1 MNCTSY
7 RSAKPSAIKWGRI
20 VYDLAEI
27 SVPFRLR
34 GSPTPSDVLLKSY
47 SVTHL
52 GRELDLN
59 NDKATHDATP
69 GLILMDGSQH
79 EAAYRMYL
87 IGPFAI
93 TDPAGNVLTPK
104 SQKSQAVLAMLALSL
119 RGSRSRV
126 WLRDKLWSDRPEDQA
141 SASLRQALLDIR
153 KSLGDARDILVADKN
168 TVSLCMDR
176 IRLDIDEF
184 LTEGHAAGKD
194 ELAAE
199 HFLEGV
205 DVRDPEFE
213 EWLTL
218 ERQVWQR
225 RCDEGQ
231 FQHKF
236 EPKLELRREQRE
248 QTPLVPLTAIP
259 AGGENGR
266 TSKGSSD
273 NAAIARDS
281 ITSVGSRQ
289 WVVAILP
296 SRIGGQGENGPILAS
311 EVTSLIAK
319 ALVEGTDIRVTD
331 FSFGGSG
338 WANSPNDAS
347 HGAEASLATPIGIQV
362 ELTLA
367 SQTVFIMVSILRL
380 ADQSLI
386 WKGSCIADRRPLER
400 GESNQLHGLINHLID
415 EVYGCF
421 IFRGEG
427 GKFERDTTMIEA
439 VNSIFRLSRNDLD
452 RAESILHKLAADR
465 PSSSVYAWLAFI
477 RTFRVGQRFN
487 AYDSTIIEEAQFYAR
502 KALELDANNSIALA
516 LVGHVHSFLF
526 CEYDYAAG
534 LFERAIRI
542 NPAQPLGWD
551 LYSMLLCYAGQP
563 EKATAMANWV
573 QNLGFYSAHKYYFDT
588 TKCISAA
595 LAGDHA
601 AAISAGQEALKVRPG
616 FNSVLRYLAASHA
629 HRDEM
634 EMARKC
640 VERLEAV
647 EPNFSIESLRAN
659 RYPLLNTAGGKML
672 IAGLT
677 KAGVKFR

>member
-1 MNCTSY
+1 MH
-7 RSAKPSAIKWGRI
+7 
-20 VYDLAEI
+20 DLSGI
-27 SVPFRLR
+27 SVPVYLR
-34 GSPTPSDVLLKSY
+34 GFPAPANILLKSCF
-47 SVTHL
+47 VPHL
-52 GRELDLN
+52 GREPDLKK
-59 NDKATHDATP
+59 DKATHDVTP
-69 GLILMDGSQH
+69 GLTLMDRSHQH

-93 TDPAGNVLTPK
+93 TDPAGKALTPK

-153 KSLGDARDILVADKN
+153 KCLGDARDILVADKN
-168 TVSLCMDR
+168 TVSLRMDR
-176 IRLDIDEF
+176 IRLDIDEI
-184 LTEGHAAGKD
+184 LTEGHAAGND

-225 RCDEGQ
+225 RYDEGQ
-231 FQHKF
+231 LQHKF
-236 EPKLELRREQRE
+236 EPKLELVRENRE
-248 QTPLVPLTAIP
+248 KTPLVPLTAINP
-259 AGGENGR
+259 GKDDNGTANEPSDDAAVAHGSIAGV
-266 TSKGSSD
+266 S
-273 NAAIARDS
+273 
-281 ITSVGSRQ
+281 SRQ

-296 SRIGGQGENGPILAS
+296 SRIAGQSENGQILAS

-319 ALVEGTDIRVTD
+319 TLVEGTDIRVTD
-331 FSFGGSG
+331 FSFGGGG
-338 WANSPNDAS
+338 WAGSPNNNPPGS
-347 HGAEASLATPIGIQV
+347 EISLATPIGIQL

-367 SQTVFIMVSILRL
+367 SQTVLIAVSVLRL
-380 ADQSLI
+380 ADHSLI
-386 WKGSCIADRRPLER
+386 WKDSCVADRLPLER
-400 GESNQLHGLINHLID
+400 GETSLLHGLINHLID
-415 EVYGCF
+415 EVHGCF
-421 IFRGEG
+421 LFRAEG
-427 GKFERDTTMIEA
+427 GKLERETTMIEA
-439 VNSIFRLSRNDLD
+439 VNSVFRLSRDDLD
-452 RAESILHKLAADR
+452 KAECILHNIAADR

-487 AYDSTIIEEAQFYAR
+487 AYDSTIVEEAQFYAR
-502 KALELDANNSIALA
+502 KAMELDANNSIALA

-534 LFERAIRI
+534 LFERAIRL

-551 LYSMLLCYAGQP
+551 LYSMLHCYAGQP
-563 EKATAMANWV
+563 KKAMAMANWV

-601 AAISAGQEALKVRPG
+601 AAISAGEEALKMRPD
-616 FNSVLRYLAASHA
+616 FNSPLRYLAASHA
-629 HRDEM
+629 HRDQM
-634 EMARKC
+634 EKARKC
-640 VERLEAV
+640 VERLEIV
-647 EPNFSIESLRAN
+647 EPNFSIESLQDN

-672 IAGLT
+672 TAGLI
-677 KAGVKFR
+677 KAGVKLR

>member
-1 MNCTSY
+1 MYNISGI
-7 RSAKPSAIKWGRI
+7 SIP
-20 VYDLAEI
+20 VYPLGLPIHANVLPKLCF
-27 SVPFRLR
+27 VPKLE
-34 GSPTPSDVLLKSY
+34 
-47 SVTHL
+47 
-52 GRELDLN
+52 REPKHKQ
-59 NDKATHDATP
+59 DKAIHEATRGP
-69 GLILMDGSQH
+69 TLMDRSQH
-79 EAAYRMYL
+79 SEAAYRMYL

-93 TDPAGNVLTPK
+93 TDPEGKVLTPK
-104 SQKSQAVLAMLALSL
+104 SQKSQAILAMLAVSL

-153 KSLGDARDILVADKN
+153 KCLGDARDILVADKN
-168 TVSLCMDR
+168 TVSLRMDR
-176 IRLDIDEF
+176 IRLDIDEI
-184 LTEGHAAGKD
+184 LTEGHTAGND

-225 RCDEGQ
+225 RYDEGQ
-231 FQHKF
+231 FQQKF
-236 EPKLELRREQRE
+236 EPKLELARQNQEP
-248 QTPLVPLTAIP
+248 TPLVPLTAINP
-259 AGGENGR
+259 GKNSGGTANGAANDTAG
-266 TSKGSSD
+266 
-273 NAAIARDS
+273 DS
-281 ITSVGSRQ
+281 ISNVNSRQ

-296 SRIGGQGENGPILAS
+296 SRIAGQSENGQILAS
-311 EVTSLIAK
+311 GVTNLIAK
-319 ALVEGTDIRVTD
+319 SLVEGTDIRVTD
-331 FSFGGSG
+331 FSFGGG
-338 WANSPNDAS
+338 PGANSSNDVGLGS
-347 HGAEASLATPIGIQV
+347 EISLATPLGIQL

-367 SQTVFIMVSILRL
+367 SQTALIVVSILRL
-380 ADQSLI
+380 ADHSLI
-386 WKGSCIADRRPLER
+386 WKDSCIADRLPLER
-400 GESNQLHGLINHLID
+400 GETSQLHGLINHLID
-415 EVYGCF
+415 EVNGSF
-421 IFRGEG
+421 LFRGEG
-427 GKFERDTTMIEA
+427 GKLERETTLIEA
-439 VNSIFRLSRNDLD
+439 VNSVFRLSREDLD
-452 RAESILHKLAADR
+452 RAERILHNIAAER

-487 AYDSTIIEEAQFYAR
+487 AYNSTIVEEAQFYAR

-534 LFERAIRI
+534 LFERAIKL

-551 LYSMLLCYAGQP
+551 LYSMLHCYAGQP
-563 EKATAMANWV
+563 EKALAMANWV
-573 QNLGFYSAHKYYFDT
+573 QNLGFYSVHKYYFDT

-601 AAISAGQEALKVRPG
+601 AAISAGEDALKMRPD
-616 FNSVLRYLAASHA
+616 FNSLLRYMAASHA

-634 EMARKC
+634 ELAGKY

-647 EPNFSIESLRAN
+647 EPNFSIESLKDN
-659 RYPLLNTAGGKML
+659 RYPLLKTGGGKML

-677 KAGVKFR
+677 KAGVKLR

>member
-1 MNCTSY
+1 MYNISGI
-7 RSAKPSAIKWGRI
+7 SIP
-20 VYDLAEI
+20 VYPRGLPIHANVLPKLCF
-27 SVPFRLR
+27 VPKLE
-34 GSPTPSDVLLKSY
+34 
-47 SVTHL
+47 
-52 GRELDLN
+52 REPKHKQ
-59 NDKATHDATP
+59 DKAIHEATRGP
-69 GLILMDGSQH
+69 TLMDRSQH
-79 EAAYRMYL
+79 SEAAYRMYL

-93 TDPAGNVLTPK
+93 TDPEGKVLTPK
-104 SQKSQAVLAMLALSL
+104 SQKSQAILAMLAVSL

-153 KSLGDARDILVADKN
+153 KCLGDARDILVADKN
-168 TVSLCMDR
+168 TVSLRMDR
-176 IRLDIDEF
+176 IRLDIDEI
-184 LTEGHAAGKD
+184 LTEGHTAGND

-225 RCDEGQ
+225 RYDEGQ
-231 FQHKF
+231 FQQKF
-236 EPKLELRREQRE
+236 EPKLELARQNQEP
-248 QTPLVPLTAIP
+248 TPLVPLTAINP
-259 AGGENGR
+259 GKNSGGTANGAANDRAG
-266 TSKGSSD
+266 
-273 NAAIARDS
+273 DS
-281 ITSVGSRQ
+281 ISNVNSRQ

-296 SRIGGQGENGPILAS
+296 SRIAGQSENGQILAS
-311 EVTSLIAK
+311 GVTNLIAK
-319 ALVEGTDIRVTD
+319 SLVEGTDIRVTD
-331 FSFGGSG
+331 FSFGGG
-338 WANSPNDAS
+338 PGANSSNGS
-347 HGAEASLATPIGIQV
+347 EISLATPLGIQL

-367 SQTVFIMVSILRL
+367 SQTALIVVSILRL
-380 ADQSLI
+380 ADHSLI
-386 WKGSCIADRRPLER
+386 WKDSCIADRLPLER
-400 GESNQLHGLINHLID
+400 GETSQLHGLINHLID
-415 EVYGCF
+415 EVNGSF
-421 IFRGEG
+421 LFRGEG
-427 GKFERDTTMIEA
+427 GKLERETTLIEA
-439 VNSIFRLSRNDLD
+439 VNSVFRLSREDLD
-452 RAESILHKLAADR
+452 RAERILHNIAAER

-487 AYDSTIIEEAQFYAR
+487 AYDSTIVEEAQFYAR

-534 LFERAIRI
+534 LFERAIKL

-551 LYSMLLCYAGQP
+551 LYSMLHCYAGQP
-563 EKATAMANWV
+563 EKALAMANWV
-573 QNLGFYSAHKYYFDT
+573 QNLGFYSVHKYYFDT

-601 AAISAGQEALKVRPG
+601 AAISAGEDALKMRPD
-616 FNSVLRYLAASHA
+616 FNSLLRYMAASHA

-634 EMARKC
+634 ELAGKY

-647 EPNFSIESLRAN
+647 EPNFSIESLKDN
-659 RYPLLNTAGGKML
+659 RYPLLKTGGGKML

-677 KAGVKFR
+677 KAGVKLR

>member
-1 MNCTSY
+1 
-7 RSAKPSAIKWGRI
+7 
-20 VYDLAEI
+20 
-27 SVPFRLR
+27 
-34 GSPTPSDVLLKSY
+34 
-47 SVTHL
+47 
-52 GRELDLN
+52 
-59 NDKATHDATP
+59 
-69 GLILMDGSQH
+69 MDRSQH
-79 EAAYRMYL
+79 SEAAYRMYL

-93 TDPAGNVLTPK
+93 TDPEGKVLTPK
-104 SQKSQAVLAMLALSL
+104 SQKSQAILAMLAVSL

-153 KSLGDARDILVADKN
+153 KCLGDARDILVADKN
-168 TVSLCMDR
+168 TVSLRMDR
-176 IRLDIDEF
+176 IRLDIDEI
-184 LTEGHAAGKD
+184 LTEGHTAGND

-225 RCDEGQ
+225 RYDEGQ
-231 FQHKF
+231 FQQKF
-236 EPKLELRREQRE
+236 EPKLELARQNQEP
-248 QTPLVPLTAIP
+248 TPLVPLTAINP
-259 AGGENGR
+259 AKNSGGTANG
-266 TSKGSSD
+266 
-273 NAAIARDS
+273 AANDRAGDS
-281 ITSVGSRQ
+281 ISNINSRQ

-296 SRIGGQGENGPILAS
+296 SRIAGQSENGQILAS
-311 EVTSLIAK
+311 GVTNLIAK
-319 ALVEGTDIRVTD
+319 SLVEGTDIRVTD
-331 FSFGGSG
+331 FSFGGG
-338 WANSPNDAS
+338 PGANSSNGS
-347 HGAEASLATPIGIQV
+347 EISLATPLGIQL

-367 SQTVFIMVSILRL
+367 SQTALIVVSILRL
-380 ADQSLI
+380 ADHSLI
-386 WKGSCIADRRPLER
+386 WKDSCIADRLPLER
-400 GESNQLHGLINHLID
+400 GETSQLHGLINHLID
-415 EVYGCF
+415 EVNGSF

-427 GKFERDTTMIEA
+427 GKLERETTLIEA
-439 VNSIFRLSRNDLD
+439 VNSVFRLSREDLD
-452 RAESILHKLAADR
+452 RAERILHNIAAER
-465 PSSSVYAWLAFI
+465 PSSSAYAWLAFI

-487 AYDSTIIEEAQFYAR
+487 AYDSTIVEEAQFYAR

-534 LFERAIRI
+534 LFERAIKL

-551 LYSMLLCYAGQP
+551 LYSMLHCYAGQP
-563 EKATAMANWV
+563 EKALAMANWV
-573 QNLGFYSAHKYYFDT
+573 QNLGFYSVHKYYFDT

-601 AAISAGQEALKVRPG
+601 AAISAGEDALKMRPD
-616 FNSVLRYLAASHA
+616 FNSLLRYMAASHA

-634 EMARKC
+634 ELAGKY

-647 EPNFSIESLRAN
+647 EPNFSIESLKDN
-659 RYPLLNTAGGKML
+659 RYPLLKTGGGKML

-677 KAGVKFR
+677 KAGVKLR

>member
-1 MNCTSY
+1 
-7 RSAKPSAIKWGRI
+7 
-20 VYDLAEI
+20 
-27 SVPFRLR
+27 
-34 GSPTPSDVLLKSY
+34 
-47 SVTHL
+47 
-52 GRELDLN
+52 
-59 NDKATHDATP
+59 
-69 GLILMDGSQH
+69 MDRSQH
-79 EAAYRMYL
+79 SEAAYRMYL

-93 TDPAGNVLTPK
+93 TDPEGKVLTPK
-104 SQKSQAVLAMLALSL
+104 SQKSQAILAMLAVSL

-153 KSLGDARDILVADKN
+153 KCLGDARDVLVADKN
-168 TVSLCMDR
+168 TVSLRMDR
-176 IRLDIDEF
+176 IRLDIDEI
-184 LTEGHAAGKD
+184 LTEGNTAGND

-225 RCDEGQ
+225 RYDEGQ
-231 FQHKF
+231 FQQKF
-236 EPKLELRREQRE
+236 EPKLELARQNQEP
-248 QTPLVPLTAIP
+248 TPLVPLTAINP
-259 AGGENGR
+259 GKNSGGTGNGAAND
-266 TSKGSSD
+266 TASDSSS
-273 NAAIARDS
+273 N
-281 ITSVGSRQ
+281 VNSRQ

-296 SRIGGQGENGPILAS
+296 SRIAGQSENGQILAAG
-311 EVTSLIAK
+311 VTNLIAK
-319 ALVEGTDIRVTD
+319 SLVEGTDIRVTD
-331 FSFGGSG
+331 FSFGGG
-338 WANSPNDAS
+338 PGANLSNI
-347 HGAEASLATPIGIQV
+347 GVGNEISLATPLGIQL

-367 SQTVFIMVSILRL
+367 SQTALIVVSILRL
-380 ADQSLI
+380 ADHSLI
-386 WKGSCIADRRPLER
+386 WKDSCIADRAPLER
-400 GESNQLHGLINHLID
+400 GETNQLHGLLNHLID
-415 EVYGCF
+415 EVNGCF
-421 IFRGEG
+421 LFRSEG
-427 GKFERDTTMIEA
+427 GKLERETTMIEA
-439 VNSIFRLSRNDLD
+439 VNSVFRLSREDLD
-452 RAESILHKLAADR
+452 RAERILHNIAAER

-487 AYDSTIIEEAQFYAR
+487 AYDSTIVEEAQFYAR

-534 LFERAIRI
+534 LFERAIKL

-551 LYSMLLCYAGQP
+551 LYSMLHCYAGQP
-563 EKATAMANWV
+563 EKALAMAKWV
-573 QNLGFYSAHKYYFDT
+573 QNLGFYSVHKYYFDT

-601 AAISAGQEALKVRPG
+601 AAISAGEDALKMRPD
-616 FNSVLRYLAASHA
+616 FNSLLRYMAASHA

-634 EMARKC
+634 ELAGKY

-647 EPNFSIESLRAN
+647 EPNFSIESLKDN
-659 RYPLLNTAGGKML
+659 RYPLLRTGGGKML

-677 KAGVKFR
+677 KAGVKLR

>member
-1 MNCTSY
+1 MYNISGI
-7 RSAKPSAIKWGRI
+7 SIP
-20 VYDLAEI
+20 VYPRGLPIHANVLPKLCF
-27 SVPFRLR
+27 VPKLE
-34 GSPTPSDVLLKSY
+34 
-47 SVTHL
+47 
-52 GRELDLN
+52 REPKHKQ
-59 NDKATHDATP
+59 DKAIHEATRGP
-69 GLILMDGSQH
+69 TLMDRSQH
-79 EAAYRMYL
+79 SEAAYRMYL

-93 TDPAGNVLTPK
+93 TDPEGKVLTPK
-104 SQKSQAVLAMLALSL
+104 SQKSQAILAMLAVSL

-153 KSLGDARDILVADKN
+153 KCLGDARDILVADKN
-168 TVSLCMDR
+168 TVSLRMDR
-176 IRLDIDEF
+176 IRLDIDEI
-184 LTEGHAAGKD
+184 LTEGHTAGND

-225 RCDEGQ
+225 RYDEGQ
-231 FQHKF
+231 FQQKF
-236 EPKLELRREQRE
+236 EPKLELARQNQEP
-248 QTPLVPLTAIP
+248 TPLVPLTAINP
-259 AGGENGR
+259 GKNGGTANGAANDRAG
-266 TSKGSSD
+266 
-273 NAAIARDS
+273 DS
-281 ITSVGSRQ
+281 ISNVNSRQ

-296 SRIGGQGENGPILAS
+296 SRIAGQSENGQILAS
-311 EVTSLIAK
+311 GVTNLIAK
-319 ALVEGTDIRVTD
+319 SLVEGTDIRVTD
-331 FSFGGSG
+331 FSFGGRPG
-338 WANSPNDAS
+338 ANSSNGS
-347 HGAEASLATPIGIQV
+347 EISLATPLGIQL

-367 SQTVFIMVSILRL
+367 SQTALIVVSILRL
-380 ADQSLI
+380 ADHSLI
-386 WKGSCIADRRPLER
+386 WKDSCIADRLPLER
-400 GESNQLHGLINHLID
+400 GETSQLHGLINHLID
-415 EVYGCF
+415 EVNGSF
-421 IFRGEG
+421 LFRGEG
-427 GKFERDTTMIEA
+427 GKLERETTLIEA
-439 VNSIFRLSRNDLD
+439 VNSVFRLSREDLD
-452 RAESILHKLAADR
+452 RAERILHNIAAER

-487 AYDSTIIEEAQFYAR
+487 AYDSTIVEEAQFYAR

-534 LFERAIRI
+534 LFERAIKL

-551 LYSMLLCYAGQP
+551 LYSMLHCYAGQP
-563 EKATAMANWV
+563 EKALAMANWV
-573 QNLGFYSAHKYYFDT
+573 QNLGFYSVHKYYFDT

-601 AAISAGQEALKVRPG
+601 AAISAGEDALKMRPD
-616 FNSVLRYLAASHA
+616 FNSLLRYMAASHA

-634 EMARKC
+634 ELAGKY

-647 EPNFSIESLRAN
+647 EPNFSIESLKDN
-659 RYPLLNTAGGKML
+659 RYPLLKTGGGKML

-677 KAGVKFR
+677 KAGVKLR

>member
-1 MNCTSY
+1 MYNISGI
-7 RSAKPSAIKWGRI
+7 SIP
-20 VYDLAEI
+20 VYPHGLPIHANVLPKLCF
-27 SVPFRLR
+27 VPKLE
-34 GSPTPSDVLLKSY
+34 
-47 SVTHL
+47 
-52 GRELDLN
+52 REPKHKQ
-59 NDKATHDATP
+59 DKAIHEATRGP
-69 GLILMDGSQH
+69 TLMDRSQH
-79 EAAYRMYL
+79 SEAAYRMYL

-93 TDPAGNVLTPK
+93 TDPEGKVLTPK
-104 SQKSQAVLAMLALSL
+104 SQKSQAILAMLAVSL

-153 KSLGDARDILVADKN
+153 KCLGDARDILVADKN
-168 TVSLCMDR
+168 TVSLRMDR
-176 IRLDIDEF
+176 IRLDIDEI
-184 LTEGHAAGKD
+184 LTEGHTAGND

-225 RCDEGQ
+225 RYDEGQ
-231 FQHKF
+231 FQQKF
-236 EPKLELRREQRE
+236 EPKLELARQNQEP
-248 QTPLVPLTAIP
+248 TPLVPLTAINP
-259 AGGENGR
+259 AKNSGGTANG
-266 TSKGSSD
+266 
-273 NAAIARDS
+273 AANDRAGDS
-281 ITSVGSRQ
+281 ISNINSRQ

-296 SRIGGQGENGPILAS
+296 SRIAGQSENGQILAS
-311 EVTSLIAK
+311 GVTNLIAK
-319 ALVEGTDIRVTD
+319 SLVEGTDIRVTD
-331 FSFGGSG
+331 FSFGGG
-338 WANSPNDAS
+338 PGANSSNGS
-347 HGAEASLATPIGIQV
+347 EISLATPLGIQL

-367 SQTVFIMVSILRL
+367 SQTALIVVSILRL
-380 ADQSLI
+380 ADHSLI
-386 WKGSCIADRRPLER
+386 WKDSCIADRLPLER
-400 GESNQLHGLINHLID
+400 GETSQLHGLINHLID
-415 EVYGCF
+415 EVNGSF
-421 IFRGEG
+421 LFRGEG
-427 GKFERDTTMIEA
+427 GKLERETTLIEA
-439 VNSIFRLSRNDLD
+439 VNSVFRLSREDLD
-452 RAESILHKLAADR
+452 RAERILHNIAAER

-487 AYDSTIIEEAQFYAR
+487 AYNSTIVEEAQFYAR

-534 LFERAIRI
+534 LFERAIKL

-551 LYSMLLCYAGQP
+551 LYSMLHCYAGQP
-563 EKATAMANWV
+563 EKALAMANWV
-573 QNLGFYSAHKYYFDT
+573 QNLGFYSVHKYYFDT

-601 AAISAGQEALKVRPG
+601 AAISAGEDALKMRPD
-616 FNSVLRYLAASHA
+616 FNSLLRYMAASHA

-634 EMARKC
+634 ELAGKY

-647 EPNFSIESLRAN
+647 EPNFSIESLKDN
-659 RYPLLNTAGGKML
+659 RYPLLKTGGGKML

-677 KAGVKFR
+677 KAGVRLR

>member
-1 MNCTSY
+1 
-7 RSAKPSAIKWGRI
+7 
-20 VYDLAEI
+20 
-27 SVPFRLR
+27 
-34 GSPTPSDVLLKSY
+34 
-47 SVTHL
+47 
-52 GRELDLN
+52 
-59 NDKATHDATP
+59 
-69 GLILMDGSQH
+69 
-79 EAAYRMYL
+79 MYL

-93 TDPAGNVLTPK
+93 TDPSGKALTPK

-153 KSLGDARDILVADKN
+153 KCLGDARDILLADKN
-168 TVSLCMDR
+168 TVSLRMDR
-176 IRLDIDEF
+176 IRLDIDEI
-184 LTEGHAAGKD
+184 LTEGHSTGND

-225 RCDEGQ
+225 RFDEGQ
-231 FQHKF
+231 LQHKF
-236 EPKLELRREQRE
+236 EPKLELAREHRQ
-248 QTPLVPLTAIP
+248 QSPLVPLTAINP
-259 AGGENGR
+259 DNKNGGTANEP
-266 TSKGSSD
+266 SD
-273 NAAIARDS
+273 DEIVSR
-281 ITSVGSRQ
+281 GSRQ

-296 SRIGGQGENGPILAS
+296 SRVAGQSENGQILAS

-319 ALVEGTDIRVTD
+319 SLVEGTDIRVTD
-331 FSFGGSG
+331 FSFGGG
-338 WANSPNDAS
+338 PWANSQNDNQP
-347 HGAEASLATPIGIQV
+347 GGEISLATPIGIQL

-367 SQTVFIMVSILRL
+367 SQTVLVVVSILRL
-380 ADQSLI
+380 ADYSLI
-386 WKGSCIADRRPLER
+386 WKDSCIADRQLLER
-400 GESNQLHGLINHLID
+400 GESNQLHALINHVVD
-415 EVYGCF
+415 EVNGCF
-421 IFRGEG
+421 LFRAEG
-427 GKFERDTTMIEA
+427 GKLEREATMIEA
-439 VNSIFRLSRNDLD
+439 VNSVFRLSRDDLD
-452 RAESILHKLAADR
+452 RAERILHNIAADR

-487 AYDSTIIEEAQFYAR
+487 PYDSAIVEEAQFYAR
-502 KALELDANNSIALA
+502 KALELDVNNSIALA

-534 LFERAIRI
+534 LFERAIRL

-551 LYSMLLCYAGQP
+551 LYSMLHCYAGQP
-563 EKATAMANWV
+563 EKAMAIANWV
-573 QNLGFYSAHKYYFDT
+573 QNLGFYSPHKYYFDT

-601 AAISAGQEALKVRPG
+601 AAISAGEEALKMRPD
-616 FNSVLRYLAASHA
+616 FNSLLRYLAASHA
-629 HRDEM
+629 HRGEM

-640 VERLEAV
+640 VERLETV
-647 EPNFSIESLRAN
+647 EPNFSIASLQDN
-659 RYPLLNTAGGKML
+659 RYPLLNTGGGKML

-677 KAGVKFR
+677 KAGVKLR

>member
-1 MNCTSY
+1 
-7 RSAKPSAIKWGRI
+7 
-20 VYDLAEI
+20 VYNFPGI
-27 SVPFRLR
+27 SVPVYPR
-34 GSPTPSDVLLKSY
+34 GLPINPDVLPKLCFVPNLEREPKRKQNKI
-47 SVTHL
+47 TH
-52 GRELDLN
+52 E
-59 NDKATHDATP
+59 ATR
-69 GLILMDGSQH
+69 GLILMDRSQQS

-93 TDPAGNVLTPK
+93 TDPEGKALTPK

-153 KSLGDARDILVADKN
+153 KCLGDARDILVADKN
-168 TVSLCMDR
+168 TVSLRMDR
-176 IRLDIDEF
+176 IRLDIDEI
-184 LTEGHAAGKD
+184 LTEGHPAGND

-225 RCDEGQ
+225 RYDEGQ
-231 FQHKF
+231 LHQKF
-236 EPKLELRREQRE
+236 EPKLELAREHRE
-248 QTPLVPLTAIP
+248 PTPLVPLTAVNP
-259 AGGENGR
+259 GKDGGGTANGPSYDAAG
-266 TSKGSSD
+266 
-273 NAAIARDS
+273 DS
-281 ITSVGSRQ
+281 NSNVNSRQ

-296 SRIGGQGENGPILAS
+296 SRIAGQSENGQILAS
-311 EVTSLIAK
+311 GVTNLIAK
-319 ALVEGTDIRVTD
+319 SLVEGTDIRVTD
-331 FSFGGSG
+331 FSFGGG
-338 WANSPNDAS
+338 PLANSSNGVGLGS
-347 HGAEASLATPIGIQV
+347 EISLATPLGIQL

-367 SQTVFIMVSILRL
+367 NQTALIVVSILRL
-380 ADQSLI
+380 ADHSLI
-386 WKGSCIADRRPLER
+386 WKDSCIADRLPLER
-400 GESNQLHGLINHLID
+400 GETSQLHGLVNHLID
-415 EVYGCF
+415 EVNGCF
-421 IFRGEG
+421 LFRGEG
-427 GKFERDTTMIEA
+427 GKLERETTMIEA
-439 VNSIFRLSRNDLD
+439 VNSVFRLSREDLD
-452 RAESILHKLAADR
+452 RAERILLNIAADR

-487 AYDSTIIEEAQFYAR
+487 AYDSTIVEEAQFYAR

-534 LFERAIRI
+534 LFERAIKL

-551 LYSMLLCYAGQP
+551 LYSMLHCYAGQP
-563 EKATAMANWV
+563 EKALAMANWV
-573 QNLGFYSAHKYYFDT
+573 QNLGFYSVHKYYFDT

-601 AAISAGQEALKVRPG
+601 AAISAGEDALKMRPD
-616 FNSVLRYLAASHA
+616 FNSLLRYMAASHA

-634 EMARKC
+634 ELAGRY

-647 EPNFSIESLRAN
+647 EPNFSIESLKDN
-659 RYPLLNTAGGKML
+659 RYPLLKTGGGKML

-677 KAGVKFR
+677 KAGVKRR

>member
-1 MNCTSY
+1 
-7 RSAKPSAIKWGRI
+7 
-20 VYDLAEI
+20 
-27 SVPFRLR
+27 
-34 GSPTPSDVLLKSY
+34 
-47 SVTHL
+47 
-52 GRELDLN
+52 
-59 NDKATHDATP
+59 
-69 GLILMDGSQH
+69 MDRSQH
-79 EAAYRMYL
+79 SEAAYRMYL

-93 TDPAGNVLTPK
+93 TDPEGKVLTPK
-104 SQKSQAVLAMLALSL
+104 SQKSQAILAMLAVSL

-153 KSLGDARDILVADKN
+153 KCLGDARDILVADKN
-168 TVSLCMDR
+168 TVSLRMDR
-176 IRLDIDEF
+176 IRLDIDEI
-184 LTEGHAAGKD
+184 LTEGHTAGND

-225 RCDEGQ
+225 RYDEGQ
-231 FQHKF
+231 FQQKF
-236 EPKLELRREQRE
+236 EPKLELARQNQEP
-248 QTPLVPLTAIP
+248 TPLVPLTAINP
-259 AGGENGR
+259 AKNRGGPANG
-266 TSKGSSD
+266 
-273 NAAIARDS
+273 AANDRAGDS
-281 ITSVGSRQ
+281 ISNVNSRQ

-296 SRIGGQGENGPILAS
+296 SRIAGQSENGQILAS
-311 EVTSLIAK
+311 GVTNLIAK
-319 ALVEGTDIRVTD
+319 SLVEGTDIRVTD
-331 FSFGGSG
+331 FSFGGRPG
-338 WANSPNDAS
+338 ANSSNGS
-347 HGAEASLATPIGIQV
+347 EISLATPLGIQL

-367 SQTVFIMVSILRL
+367 SQTALIVVSILRL
-380 ADQSLI
+380 ADHSLI
-386 WKGSCIADRRPLER
+386 WKDSCIADRLPLER
-400 GESNQLHGLINHLID
+400 GETSQLHGLINHLID
-415 EVYGCF
+415 EVNGSF
-421 IFRGEG
+421 LFRGEG
-427 GKFERDTTMIEA
+427 GKLERETTLIEA
-439 VNSIFRLSRNDLD
+439 VNSVFRLSREDLD
-452 RAESILHKLAADR
+452 RAERILHNIAAER

-487 AYDSTIIEEAQFYAR
+487 AYDSTIVEEAQFYAR

-534 LFERAIRI
+534 LFERAIKL

-551 LYSMLLCYAGQP
+551 LYSMLHCYAGQP
-563 EKATAMANWV
+563 EKALAMANWV
-573 QNLGFYSAHKYYFDT
+573 QNLGFYSVHKYYFDT

-601 AAISAGQEALKVRPG
+601 AAISAGEDALKMRPD
-616 FNSVLRYLAASHA
+616 FNSLLRYMAASHA

-634 EMARKC
+634 ELAGKY

-647 EPNFSIESLRAN
+647 EPNFSIESLKDN
-659 RYPLLNTAGGKML
+659 RYPLLKTGGGKML

-677 KAGVKFR
+677 KAGVKLR

>member
-1 MNCTSY
+1 M
-7 RSAKPSAIKWGRI
+7 
-20 VYDLAEI
+20 YDLAGI
-27 SVPFRLR
+27 SVPIGLR
-34 GSPTPSDVLLKSY
+34 AIPTPADMLLKSY
-47 SVTHL
+47 SVTHS
-52 GRELDLN
+52 GREHDFD

-69 GLILMDGSQH
+69 GLILMDGSQQH

-93 TDPAGNVLTPK
+93 TDPEGNVLTPK

-153 KSLGDARDILVADKN
+153 KCLGDARDILVADKN
-168 TVSLCMDR
+168 TVSLRMDR

-184 LTEGHAAGKD
+184 LTDGHPGGND

-231 FQHKF
+231 VQHKF
-236 EPKLELRREQRE
+236 EPKLELRREHRE
-248 QTPLVPLTAIP
+248 QTPLVPLTAMSP
-259 AGGENGR
+259 VRDSGGTLN
-266 TSKGSSD
+266 KPPD
-273 NAAIARDS
+273 NAAVSHGSIAN
-281 ITSVGSRQ
+281 VGSRK

-296 SRIGGQGENGPILAS
+296 PRVVGQGENGQILAS

-319 ALVEGTDIRVTD
+319 TLVEGTDIRVTD
-331 FSFGGSG
+331 FSFGGG
-338 WANSPNDAS
+338 LWANSTNDNS
-347 HGAEASLATPIGIQV
+347 PGSEISLATPIGIQL

-367 SQTVFIMVSILRL
+367 SQSVFIVVSILRL

-400 GESNQLHGLINHLID
+400 GESNQLHGLINQLID

-421 IFRGEG
+421 LIRGEG
-427 GKFERDTTMIEA
+427 GNFERETTMIEA

-452 RAESILHKLAADR
+452 KAERILHKIAADR

-487 AYDSTIIEEAQFYAR
+487 AYDSTVVEEAQFYAR
-502 KALELDANNSIALA
+502 KALELDTNNSIALA

-526 CEYDYAAG
+526 AEYDYAAG
-534 LFERAIRI
+534 LFERAIRV

-551 LYSMLLCYAGQP
+551 LYSMLHCYAGQP
-563 EKATAMANWV
+563 EKAMAMANWV
-573 QNLGFYSAHKYYFDT
+573 QNLGFFSTHKYYFDT

-595 LAGDHA
+595 LAGDHV
-601 AAISAGQEALKVRPG
+601 AAISAGHEALKVRPD
-616 FNSVLRYLAASHA
+616 FNSILRYLAASHA

-647 EPNFSIESLRAN
+647 EPNFSIESLKAN

>member
-1 MNCTSY
+1 MD
-7 RSAKPSAIKWGRI
+7 RSQ
-20 VYDLAEI
+20 
-27 SVPFRLR
+27 
-34 GSPTPSDVLLKSY
+34 
-47 SVTHL
+47 
-52 GRELDLN
+52 
-59 NDKATHDATP
+59 
-69 GLILMDGSQH
+69 QH

-93 TDPAGNVLTPK
+93 TDPSGKALTPK

-153 KSLGDARDILVADKN
+153 KCLGDARDILLADKN
-168 TVSLCMDR
+168 TVSLRMDR
-176 IRLDIDEF
+176 IRLDIDEI
-184 LTEGHAAGKD
+184 LTEGHSTGND

-225 RCDEGQ
+225 RFDEGQ
-231 FQHKF
+231 LQHKF
-236 EPKLELRREQRE
+236 EPKLELAREHRQ
-248 QTPLVPLTAIP
+248 QSPLVPLTAINP
-259 AGGENGR
+259 DNKNGGTANEP
-266 TSKGSSD
+266 SD
-273 NAAIARDS
+273 DEIVSR
-281 ITSVGSRQ
+281 GSRQ

-296 SRIGGQGENGPILAS
+296 SRVAGQSENGQILAS

-319 ALVEGTDIRVTD
+319 SLVEGTDIRVTD
-331 FSFGGSG
+331 FSFGGG
-338 WANSPNDAS
+338 PWANSQNDNQP
-347 HGAEASLATPIGIQV
+347 GGEISLATPIGIQL

-367 SQTVFIMVSILRL
+367 SQTVLVVVSILRL
-380 ADQSLI
+380 ADYSLI
-386 WKGSCIADRRPLER
+386 WKDSCIADRQLLER
-400 GESNQLHGLINHLID
+400 GESNQLHALINHVVD
-415 EVYGCF
+415 EVNGCF
-421 IFRGEG
+421 LFRAEG
-427 GKFERDTTMIEA
+427 GKLEREATMIEA
-439 VNSIFRLSRNDLD
+439 VNSVFRLSRDDLD
-452 RAESILHKLAADR
+452 RAERILHNIAADR

-487 AYDSTIIEEAQFYAR
+487 PYDSAIVEEAQFYAR
-502 KALELDANNSIALA
+502 KALELDVNNSIALA

-534 LFERAIRI
+534 LFERAIRL

-551 LYSMLLCYAGQP
+551 LYSMLHCYAGQP
-563 EKATAMANWV
+563 EKAMAIANWV
-573 QNLGFYSAHKYYFDT
+573 QNLGFYSPHKYYFDT

-601 AAISAGQEALKVRPG
+601 AAISAGEEALKMRPD
-616 FNSVLRYLAASHA
+616 FNSLLRYLAASHA
-629 HRDEM
+629 HRGEM

-640 VERLEAV
+640 VERLETV
-647 EPNFSIESLRAN
+647 EPNFSIASLQDN
-659 RYPLLNTAGGKML
+659 RYPLLNTGGGKML

-677 KAGVKFR
+677 KAGVKLR